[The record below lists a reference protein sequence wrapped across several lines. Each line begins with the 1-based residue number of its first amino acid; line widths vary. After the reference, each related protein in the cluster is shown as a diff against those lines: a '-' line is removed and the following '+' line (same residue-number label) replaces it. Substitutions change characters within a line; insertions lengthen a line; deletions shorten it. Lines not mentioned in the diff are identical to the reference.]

1 MTVPSNTLL
10 YVVQY
15 VRQHPGAKHRTI
27 CGTER
32 EASARRRDAL
42 ATAVALGYLTKSPK
56 RPWRYTAKEETQQ

>member
-1 MTVPSNTLL
+1 MTVPNQTLL

-15 VRQHPGAKHRTI
+15 VQQHPNCKHSTI
-27 CGTER
+27 TGTER

-56 RPWRYTAKEETQQ
+56 RPWTYSAKETQQ